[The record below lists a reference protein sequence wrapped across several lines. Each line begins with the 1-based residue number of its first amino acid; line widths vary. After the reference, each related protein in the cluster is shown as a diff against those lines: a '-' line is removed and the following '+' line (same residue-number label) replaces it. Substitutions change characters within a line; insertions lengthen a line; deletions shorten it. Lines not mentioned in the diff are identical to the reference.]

1 MKNLKTKFRIIVAF
15 VISTVVSSFTIY
27 QGQDT
32 SIEGTWISEEDNNYR
47 MVFNGTTC
55 TWLYTGQSPTTFSFT
70 LSNTSPQCGEVV
82 PIGNE
87 LIYLKLVNLNN
98 SNDILCYEIYSLS
111 ATTLTLRPIDKSGF
125 LIFNRQP

>member
-1 MKNLKTKFRIIVAF
+1 MKTINKKIKIIILLMTAS
-15 VISTVVSSFTIY
+15 ILTSFT
-27 QGQDT
+27 T
-32 SIEGTWISEEDNNYR
+32 SPNQEASIIGTWISEEDNNYR

>member
-27 QGQDT
+27 QDQDT